1 MVKVFIEVF
10 DTFIPKNPFFAS
22 QKKLKTRDKFVFSS
36 LNSNDLGECYT
47 RYFCS
52 NDPINQHCFDDGLGF
67 VFK

>member
-1 MVKVFIEVF
+1 MVKVF

-22 QKKLKTRDKFVFSS
+22 QKIKLKVRGHIFSS
-36 LNSNDLGECYT
+36 LNSNDLGEWYT

-52 NDPINQHCFDDGLGF
+52 NDLVNQYCLDDGLGF